1 MWPTVF
7 DFSYV
12 LLSGKNESKS
22 GREAGGV
29 LAWPAALT
37 NLASELGTKV
47 CQSKV
52 MVTAKGGVC
61 VCVRVWPGDRESLRK
76 QDGGWHLVLRVH
88 TVSVICGYRGCKA
101 RKALPHEVRSQS
113 HVPALG

>member
-22 GREAGGV
+22 GREAPRGT

-37 NLASELGTKV
+37 KS
-47 CQSKV
+47 QSWGQKYV
-52 MVTAKGGVC
+52 KIRLWLQPKEVC
-61 VCVRVWPGDRESLRK
+61 VCVVGGQGVSKEAGWRVAPGSKGAYSLCYLWVQRL
-76 QDGGWHLVLRVH
+76 QN
-88 TVSVICGYRGCKA
+88 
-101 RKALPHEVRSQS
+101 
-113 HVPALG
+113 